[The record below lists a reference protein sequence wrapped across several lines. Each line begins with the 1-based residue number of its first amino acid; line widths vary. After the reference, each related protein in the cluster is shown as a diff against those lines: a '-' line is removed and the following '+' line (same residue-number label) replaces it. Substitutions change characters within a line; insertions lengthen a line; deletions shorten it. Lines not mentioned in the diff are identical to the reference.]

1 MILNIWRVVGFNK
14 ILEEIICWNFFEI
27 LNKVLCV
34 IINLCK
40 IIKVFK
46 GLKIV
51 FYLLFIIY
59 IFLSLY
65 YVNIICNMFLSI

>member
-34 IINLCK
+34 IINLCI
-40 IIKVFK
+40 IIKVLK

-59 IFLSLY
+59 FWVYIMLILF
-65 YVNIICNMFLSI
+65 VICF

>member
-34 IINLCK
+34 IINLCI
-40 IIKVFK
+40 IIKVLK

-51 FYLLFIIY
+51 FYLLFLIY
-59 IFLSLY
+59 FWVYIMLILFVIY
-65 YVNIICNMFLSI
+65 F

>member
-59 IFLSLY
+59 FWVYIMLILF
-65 YVNIICNMFLSI
+65 VICF